1 MKSFPIILLLFFQV
15 SAQEKFDKIYIGYSS
30 DLIDRFHSHN
40 TLSSKGFTSKYR
52 PWEVVYVEFLET
64 KKEAMK
70 REQQLK
76 TSAGK
81 RFVREQVE
89 LVGLISVS

>member
-1 MKSFPIILLLFFQV
+1 MYVIYALHSK
-15 SAQEKFDKIYIGYSS
+15 KFDKIYIRYSS

-40 TLSSKGFTSKYR
+40 ALSSKGFTSKYR
-52 PWEVVYVEFLET
+52 PWEVVFVEFVET

-76 TSAGK
+76 TSAGR
-81 RFVREQVE
+81 RFVRGQVE
-89 LVGLISVS
+89 LLALITVS

>member
-1 MKSFPIILLLFFQV
+1 MYVIYALYSK
-15 SAQEKFDKIYIGYSS
+15 KFDKIYIGYSS

-40 TLSSKGFTSKYR
+40 ALSSKGFTSKYR

-76 TSAGK
+76 TSAGR
-81 RFVREQVE
+81 RFIREQVE
-89 LVGLISVS
+89 LIGFISVS

>member
-1 MKSFPIILLLFFQV
+1 
-15 SAQEKFDKIYIGYSS
+15 
-30 DLIDRFHSHN
+30 
-40 TLSSKGFTSKYR
+40 
-52 PWEVVYVEFLET
+52 VYVEFLET